1 MNQFYLN
8 HSNSLNGVLEVQ
20 GDKSITQRILILGSL
35 AIGTTKIKGISY
47 SEDANN
53 LIKNLKLLGVKII
66 KQKTSAIVRG
76 VGIGGLSPTTKKLYM
91 GNSGTATRLLLG
103 ALCNQDFEAKFVGD
117 KSLSNRNMY
126 ELIKPLRQMGAK
138 INCKNNKLP
147 ITIKGFNETIPIIY
161 DQKIPSA
168 QIKSAILIASLNSPG
183 LTTIIENIPTRNHT
197 EILLKKI
204 GAKIQIKKIKGKN
217 IIKITGQ
224 KELNAKDIVVAGDTS
239 AAAIIGSAALI
250 TSQSEIKIKEI
261 SINKTRITFFNIL
274 KKMNAKIKISNKKK
288 ISNEQVADITFK
300 SSNLKGIHLGKET
313 VANMID
319 EIPIFSV
326 LAAFAKGNSSFSGGN
341 ELRNKESDRI
351 KSLYEGLTTCKIKVK
366 KKNDGLQITGNKKVN
381 ITRDVKIKTY
391 CDHRIAMAFL
401 VMGLASKKKIII
413 DNVNCIKTSFPNF
426 VTIMKYI
433 GANFSKKN

>member
-1 MNQFYLN
+1 MQKF
-8 HSNSLNGVLEVQ
+8 
-20 GDKSITQRILILGSL
+20 K
-35 AIGTTKIKGISY
+35 
-47 SEDANN
+47 
-53 LIKNLKLLGVKII
+53 LK
-66 KQKTSAIVRG
+66 
-76 VGIGGLSPTTKKLYM
+76 
-91 GNSGTATRLLLG
+91 
-103 ALCNQDFEAKFVGD
+103 D
-117 KSLSNRNMY
+117 
-126 ELIKPLRQMGAK
+126 
-138 INCKNNKLP
+138 
-147 ITIKGFNETIPIIY
+147 
-161 DQKIPSA
+161 
-168 QIKSAILIASLNSPG
+168 
-183 LTTIIENIPTRNHT
+183 
-197 EILLKKI
+197 LKK
-204 GAKIQIKKIKGKN
+204 KK

-224 KELNAKDIVVAGDTS
+224 KELKAKNISIAGDPS
-239 AAAIIGSAALI
+239 AASIIGSAVLI
-250 TSQSEIKIKEI
+250 TPESEIKIMKVN
-261 SINKTRITFFNIL
+261 INKTRTTFFNIL
-274 KKMNAKIKISNKKK
+274 KKMNAKINISNKKR
-288 ISNEQVADITFK
+288 ISNEQVGDITFK
-300 SSNLKGIHLGKET
+300 SSNLKGVHLGKET

-426 VTIMKYI
+426 ITIMKDI

>member
-1 MNQFYLN
+1 MYQLYSKN
-8 HSNSLNGVLEVQ
+8 SNSLNGVIKVP
-20 GDKSITQRILILGSL
+20 GDKSISQRILILGSL
-35 AIGTTKIKGISY
+35 AIGTTKIEGISY
-47 SEDANN
+47 SEDVNN

-66 KQKTSAIVRG
+66 KKKNLAIVRG
-76 VGIGGLSPTTKKLYM
+76 AGIGGLSPTTKKLYM
-91 GNSGTATRLLLG
+91 GNSGTATRLMLG
-103 ALCNQDFEAKFVGD
+103 ALCNQDFEVQFNGD
-117 KSLSNRNMY
+117 KSLSSRNMY

-288 ISNEQVADITFK
+288 ISNEEVADITFK
-300 SSNLKGIHLGKET
+300 SSSLKGIHLGKKT

-319 EIPIFSV
+319 EIPIFSI
-326 LAAFAKGNSSFSGGN
+326 LATFAEGNSSFIGGN
-341 ELRNKESDRI
+341 ELKNKESNRI
-351 KSLYEGLTTCKIKVK
+351 KSLYEGLCACKIKVK
-366 KKNDGLQITGNKKVN
+366 KKPNGLHITGNKKNNTMVKA
-381 ITRDVKIKTY
+381 KIKTY
-391 CDHRIAMAFL
+391 YDHRIAMVFL
-401 VMGLASKKKIII
+401 VMGLTSKKGIVV
-413 DNVNCIKTSFPNF
+413 DNINCIKTSFPNF
-426 VTIMKYI
+426 VPLMKEI
-433 GANFSKKN
+433 GANFSKKI

>member
-1 MNQFYLN
+1 MNQF
-8 HSNSLNGVLEVQ
+8 SSKQSSSLNGVIEIP
-20 GDKSITQRILILGSL
+20 GDKSISQRVLILGSI
-35 AIGTTKIKGISY
+35 AIGTTRIKGISY
-47 SEDANN
+47 SDDVNN

-66 KQKTSAIVRG
+66 KKKTSTIISG
-76 VGIGGLSPTTKKLYM
+76 VGIGGLSSTKKNLYM
-91 GNSGTATRLLLG
+91 GNSGTATRLMLG
-103 ALCNQDFEAKFVGD
+103 LLCNQNFEAKFIGD
-117 KSLSNRNMY
+117 KSLSNRNMH
-126 ELIKPLRQMGAK
+126 ELIKPLRKMGAK
-138 INCKNNKLP
+138 INSKNNKLP
-147 ITIKGFNETIPIIY
+147 IIIKGFNETMPIIY
-161 DQKIPSA
+161 NQKIPSA

-183 LTTIIENIPTRNHT
+183 LTTIIENTPTRNHT
-197 EILLKKI
+197 EILLRKI
-204 GAKIQIKKIKGKN
+204 GAKIQIKRFKKKK

-224 KELNAKDIVVAGDTS
+224 KELKAKNISIAGDPS
-239 AAAIIGSAALI
+239 AASIIGSAALI
-250 TSQSEIKIKEI
+250 TPESEIKIMKVN
-261 SINKTRITFFNIL
+261 INKTRTTFFNIL
-274 KKMNAKIKISNKKK
+274 KKMNAKINISNKKK
-288 ISNEQVADITFK
+288 ISNEQVGDITFK
-300 SSNLKGIHLGKET
+300 SSNLKGVHLGKET

-426 VTIMKYI
+426 VTIMKDI